1 MYTVQRAQER
11 KVTIK
16 ETAGKLLLYFY
27 QLQRTVPLGMRNRQL
42 GFVDRKSGGL
52 FLTSDK
58 KWLTENLLD
67 INPKSIDIL
76 NAFMFLIDKGL
87 IQSKERVTPEA
98 TVYVGIQLTHK
109 GIDIVEGIESGA
121 EGREKFNV
129 NFNIQVAEGTSIE
142 ELIDQQLSALLKD

>member
-1 MYTVQRAQER
+1 M
-11 KVTIK
+11 TIK
-16 ETAGKLLLYFY
+16 ETAGKVLLYFY
-27 QLQRTVPLGMRNRQL
+27 QLQRTVPLSMRNRQL

-87 IQSKERVTPEA
+87 IQSKERATPEA

-109 GIDIVEGIESGA
+109 GIDIVEGIESGT
-121 EGREKFNV
+121 EGREKFNT
-129 NFNIQVAEGTSIE
+129 NFNIQVDDGISIE
-142 ELIDQQLSALLKD
+142 ELIDRQLSSLLKD